1 MSGGNLDPLIL
12 VNFLYAVFNLV
23 RDGLTYLFKTLLGD
37 SFTPYGEVLT
47 LLITLT
53 TIYILL
59 EASTA
64 FRRVLRLILAISWA
78 IFIVSFLVKNLY

>member
-1 MSGGNLDPLIL
+1 MSGGNLDPLVL

-23 RDGLTYLFKTLLGD
+23 KDGLTYLFQTILGD
-37 SFTPYGEVLT
+37 SFAPYGEVLT

-53 TIYILL
+53 TIYVLL